1 MIMMT
6 TKMTKEEASV
16 EAQTNDEEDR
26 QDEIDPE

>member
-1 MIMMT
+1 MIMMA